1 MSRSAKLIAAAL
13 ICATAPAYAQDSGTE
28 PLTAAAEEAQRQL
41 RQTFTNLTFE
51 DFGPAPV
58 RGPIYQAIAGGR
70 VIYFAPESQHLLFAA
85 IYDKNGVNLTALAQ
99 DASARKRLGA
109 INPADA
115 LVIGP
120 AGAPK
125 VIEFTDPDCPYCQAL
140 ERFWLAKEA
149 EGKPVQRLVYFVSGI
164 HPQAAAKAEHI
175 LCSPDREATFKSIYA
190 GERPAALHKC
200 RAGAEKVAR
209 DAETVRKMGVSGTP
223 TLFVDGKLVSGFQ
236 QAELEAFV
244 EANAKKAKASP

>member
-1 MSRSAKLIAAAL
+1 M
-13 ICATAPAYAQDSGTE
+13 
-28 PLTAAAEEAQRQL
+28 
-41 RQTFTNLTFE
+41 
-51 DFGPAPV
+51 
-58 RGPIYQAIAGGR
+58 
-70 VIYFAPESQHLLFAA
+70 
-85 IYDKNGVNLTALAQ
+85 
-99 DASARKRLGA
+99 KRLGS

-120 AGAPK
+120 VGAPK

-175 LCSPDREATFKSIYA
+175 LCSPDRQATFKSIYA
-190 GERPAALHKC
+190 GERPAVLPTC

-209 DAETVRKMGVSGTP
+209 DAEPVRNDP
-223 TLFVDGKLVSGFQ
+223 TSAVEGKSVTIRLH
-236 QAELEAFV
+236 LC
-244 EANAKKAKASP
+244 